1 MAPGRA
7 GLVVV
12 AGVGGGVGASTFA
25 ALLARERAR
34 AGRAVLV
41 DLAGTG
47 GLDVL
52 LGVEQRAG
60 VRWADLVGDASADVG
75 LDDLGDALED
85 LAGAL
90 PRWRG
95 VEVLSCGRDGGL
107 PPAGAVAPLLGA
119 LADAGASVVVDAR
132 PGTRVW
138 GGTTGLVA
146 GLDGAWDG
154 GGHGPARS
162 PGRGGPGTAALVLV
176 SGQDTLGVAALLAA
190 RAQSGA
196 AAAGVVLR
204 RRRRSRVAPVEAAH
218 VADLPLLG
226 VLPHDRRL
234 GDAVERGLG
243 PVAGWRLRHAVAAVA
258 RRLGETP

>member
-1 MAPGRA
+1 M
-7 GLVVV
+7 VVV
-12 AGVGGGVGASTFA
+12 AGVGGGVGASTLA

-34 AGRAVLV
+34 AGRVVLV

-52 LGVEQRAG
+52 LGVERRAG
-60 VRWADLVGDASADVG
+60 LRWGDLVGGGTDAGSG
-75 LDDLGDALED
+75 EPSDALED

-107 PPAGAVAPLLGA
+107 PPAGAVAPVLGA

-138 GGTTGLVA
+138 GGAGGLVA
-146 GLDGAWDG
+146 VLEGSGAG
-154 GGHGPARS
+154 SGA
-162 PGRGGPGTAALVLV
+162 PGTEGVWGRRAPAAVLVLV
-176 SGQDTLGVAALLAA
+176 AGQDTLGVAALLAT
-190 RAQSGA
+190 RAEDGA
-196 AAAGVVLR
+196 VATGLVLR

-218 VADLPLLG
+218 VAGLPLLG
-226 VLPHDRRL
+226 VLPHDGRL
-234 GDAVERGLG
+234 ADAVERGLG
-243 PVAGWRLRHAVAAVA
+243 PVAGWRLRRAVAAVA
-258 RRLGETP
+258 RRLGEVR